1 MEKFQELIKNGQYE
15 EAINGLT
22 EILSGDPYN
31 TEALVWLGKAQFKL
45 EQFDASI
52 ETYNKLINLLPTIAD
67 LYSDRGLCHHMAG
80 EVKLALE
87 DFTKAVEL
95 EPENAYRYS
104 CRAFVKD
111 YYKDYKGALTDYNKA
126 IELDPKDAIT
136 YNNKGVLEEKLGYAE
151 QAQNSFTTSNELQGI
166 DLDKELSKIN
176 IDNATPI
183 TLSTPEKKELTFKSY
198 LEVFKSIF
206 SSKNGFKEF
215 INFLLG
221 KKPIK

>member
-1 MEKFQELIKNGQYE
+1 MEKFRNLIKDGHYE
-15 EAINGLT
+15 KAIKGLT
-22 EILSGDPYN
+22 EIISAEPYN

-45 EQFDASI
+45 ETYDTSI
-52 ETYNKLINLLPTIAD
+52 ETYNKLINLLPNIAD
-67 LYSDRGLCHHMAG
+67 LYSDRGLCYHMAG
-80 EVKLALE
+80 EIKLALE
-87 DFTKAVEL
+87 DFNKAVDL

-111 YYKDYKGALTDYNKA
+111 YYKDYKGALTDYDKA

-151 QAQNSFTTSNELQGI
+151 RAQNSFDTSNELQGI

-176 IDNATPI
+176 IDNSTPI
-183 TLSTPEKKELTFKSY
+183 TLSTPEIKALTVKSY
-198 LEVFKSIF
+198 LQVVKSIV

-215 INFLLG
+215 INFLLR
-221 KKPIK
+221 KKSVR